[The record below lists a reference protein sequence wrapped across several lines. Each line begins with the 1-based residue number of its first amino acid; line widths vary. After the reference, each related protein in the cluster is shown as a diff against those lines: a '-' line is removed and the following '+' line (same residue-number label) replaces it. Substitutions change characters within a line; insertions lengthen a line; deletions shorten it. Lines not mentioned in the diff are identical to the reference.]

1 MKLGSASVTHMND
14 TTATIEPDNVALVDY
29 WLSRMMFDLSRNPAE
44 IAAWR
49 QDRRPILDR
58 YKLRPEIRAAVLADD
73 IAVLV
78 RHVNAYLLRFY
89 FGLCGMSEPE
99 LLARLHALKEHH
111 HG

>member
-1 MKLGSASVTHMND
+1 MIDANVD
-14 TTATIEPDNVALVDY
+14 TDKVALVDY
-29 WLSRMMFDLSRNPAE
+29 WLSRMIFDLTRNPAD

-49 QDRRPILDR
+49 QDRRAIMDR
-58 YKLRPEIRAAVLADD
+58 YPLRPEIREAVLTDD
-73 IAVLV
+73 MEVLT

-99 LLARLHALKEHH
+99 LLGRLNALKEKE